1 MGLFL
6 RVSGPE
12 IILIF
17 DLLRNNYIIIKLL
30 LIIIL
35 LIITM
40 ETQTSSQQQAPLS
53 QQQQQQ
59 ASLSQQQASLSQQQ
73 QQQTPSKTSLSQQQQ
88 QTPSQSPQA
97 PSQSSQQLGR
107 LIPVVKKEE
116 EMGSYRS
123 QVIKDDI
130 SCEGREDFFVNIFKK
145 CTLFFSFFLFYR
157 FSKIRAKRHISI

>member
-1 MGLFL
+1 
-6 RVSGPE
+6 
-12 IILIF
+12 
-17 DLLRNNYIIIKLL
+17 
-30 LIIIL
+30 
-35 LIITM
+35 M
-40 ETQTSSQQQAPLS
+40 ETQTSSQQQAPL
-53 QQQQQQ
+53 Q
-59 ASLSQQQASLSQQQ
+59 ASLSQQQA
-73 QQQTPSKTSLSQQQQ
+73 SLSQQQQ

-97 PSQSSQQLGR
+97 PSQSSQQLGH

-145 CTLFFSFFLFYR
+145 VYTLFSFFFFYR

>member
-40 ETQTSSQQQAPLS
+40 ETQTSSQQQAPL
-53 QQQQQQ
+53 Q

-73 QQQTPSKTSLSQQQQ
+73 QQAPSKTSLSQQQQ

-97 PSQSSQQLGR
+97 PSQSSQQLGH

-145 CTLFFSFFLFYR
+145 VYTLFFHFSFFIGFR
-157 FSKIRAKRHISI
+157 R

>member
-1 MGLFL
+1 
-6 RVSGPE
+6 
-12 IILIF
+12 
-17 DLLRNNYIIIKLL
+17 
-30 LIIIL
+30 
-35 LIITM
+35 M

-53 QQQQQQ
+53 QQQQQQQQ

-116 EMGSYRS
+116 EKRIDSLDGYDDSISRRDYRYFENDAYRDKHPEN
-123 QVIKDDI
+123 IEKYNKNAI
-130 SCEGREDFFVNIFKK
+130 SK
-145 CTLFFSFFLFYR
+145 
-157 FSKIRAKRHISI
+157 